1 MNTHWQLVGFYVS
14 MPCSQKVCKNVQ
26 IQQHQHGTYLAL
38 IPLMNFNM
46 GALTWNPFFFAQRWF
61 SGEYLFIFL
70 WNEDLEAEHIY
81 SPKFGSVFTLHMAT
95 KNTAIAGVINL
106 RVILKEIHG
115 SQQTSHA
122 IYRGFHSSFL
132 SPNFH
137 PDGSPW
143 VAWKRSWT
151 QLVDPWSTNWMTR
164 KQQRTTW
171 CI

>member
-1 MNTHWQLVGFYVS
+1 
-14 MPCSQKVCKNVQ
+14 
-26 IQQHQHGTYLAL
+26 
-38 IPLMNFNM
+38 
-46 GALTWNPFFFAQRWF
+46 
-61 SGEYLFIFL
+61 
-70 WNEDLEAEHIY
+70 
-81 SPKFGSVFTLHMAT
+81 
-95 KNTAIAGVINL
+95 
-106 RVILKEIHG
+106 
-115 SQQTSHA
+115 
-122 IYRGFHSSFL
+122 L